1 MAIKFTN
8 KAEVD
13 RTFQEFEDRYNKR
26 AVDMMCR
33 LGEKVVKYA
42 RKHGKYAREHGTYTD
57 RTANLRNS
65 IGYMVV
71 QNGRIV
77 QTAFTG
83 RTAPTTEG
91 GDANKAHQIGLDYA
105 KEVFSNLSKNKTYL
119 IWVAGMDY
127 AAAVEAK
134 GYDVITGSGN
144 WAESEAQKQME
155 LFKRFLLRNK

>member
-42 RKHGKYAREHGTYTD
+42 REHVTYTD

-91 GDANKAHQIGLDYA
+91 GDSNKAHQIGLDYA

>member
-33 LGEKVVKYA
+33 LGEKVV
-42 RKHGKYAREHGTYTD
+42 KYAREHGTYTD